1 MAEIIGNIFPTKIP
15 SLNDDADIR
24 EAFYLYHY
32 GSDSGSGDIQTQS
45 IAHYLGELRDDV
57 DSKINKSSVQAVGDI
72 LVGTGEGTLDN
83 LQIVETNG
91 FEYVLSI
98 NNEALSSQDTTGL
111 KWVMSG
117 KEEERISNIMGV
129 Y

>member
-1 MAEIIGNIFPTKIP
+1 MAEFIGNIFPTKIP

-32 GSDSGSGDIQTQS
+32 GSDSGALDVQEQS
-45 IAHYLGELRDDV
+45 IASYLGQLSEAVSSKVELESFQ
-57 DSKINKSSVQAVGDI
+57 SKGDI
-72 LVGTGEGTLDN
+72 LVGTGEGELEN
-83 LQIVETNG
+83 LETVQTNG

-98 NNEALSSQDTTGL
+98 DNTQTTGL
-111 KWVMSG
+111 RWVMSG
-117 KEEERISNIMGV
+117 KDEERISNIMGV